1 MKLDFNDT
9 VQMIWSDGIN
19 SLYQDHHHQEEK
31 IVTSQAGSSEG
42 FIGNSLLLCGKNV
55 SKSYVDYQNDI
66 NCSVFEYWFENRFI
80 PNLPKE

>member
-31 IVTSQAGSSEG
+31 VVTSQVGSSEG
-42 FIGNSLLLCGKNV
+42 L
-55 SKSYVDYQNDI
+55 
-66 NCSVFEYWFENRFI
+66 
-80 PNLPKE
+80 